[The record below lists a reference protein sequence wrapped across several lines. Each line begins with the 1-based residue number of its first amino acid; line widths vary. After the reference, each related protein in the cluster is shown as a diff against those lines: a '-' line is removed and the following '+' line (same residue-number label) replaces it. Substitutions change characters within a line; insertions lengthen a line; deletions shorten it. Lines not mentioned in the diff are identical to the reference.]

1 MRTKEQLQQELL
13 KSLQGSN
20 PLFWLDPD
28 GETST
33 LISPLDDQEK
43 GKVESDDFDTDTI
56 LLVKPLDGDGE
67 IEVLSSELYPTSL
80 EQIVFSTPIEFDE
93 YKPDVLLDMEEAID
107 EGDMQTA
114 FNLCYD
120 HYDGD
125 GYDWY
130 ELDDYFERLNQSAID
145 TENLYW
151 HNCEVY
157 VPDVDE

>member
-56 LLVKPLDGDGE
+56 LLVKRLDGDGE

-80 EQIVFSTPIEFDE
+80 EHIVIGIPIEFDE
-93 YKPDVLLDMEEAID
+93 DKPDVLLDIEEAIG

-125 GYDWY
+125 EYDWY

-151 HNCEVY
+151 YNCEVY
-157 VPDVDE
+157 VPDA